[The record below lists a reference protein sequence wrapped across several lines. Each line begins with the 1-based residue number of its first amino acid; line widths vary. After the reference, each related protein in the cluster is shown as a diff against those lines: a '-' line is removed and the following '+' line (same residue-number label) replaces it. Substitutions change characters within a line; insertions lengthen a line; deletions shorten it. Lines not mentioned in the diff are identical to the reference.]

1 MTSIPLGP
9 LMLATERLIALVLI
23 AAFLFL
29 GSRIARRTAT
39 HADTAAWRALLIGL
53 VAARLAFVLANLDAY
68 RTEPLSALAVWQGG
82 FALWPGVL
90 AALVTIFAMLRRT
103 RAAFL
108 LGGAAVGLSLA
119 ASLLTSMTRPAP
131 HPLPPGLMLGTLEG
145 QTVALDDLRGR
156 PFVLNIWATWCGPC
170 RREMPMVVDVAR
182 DATIPVYLANAG
194 EDLPRIREYLE
205 NEGLSGKRVLVDPQG
220 QAIPALDTRALPTTL
235 FIDGS
240 GMIVSSHVGEISRAQ
255 LTAQIEALERTP
267 Q

>member
-1 MTSIPLGP
+1 
-9 LMLATERLIALVLI
+9 MLVTERLIALVLI
-23 AAFLFL
+23 GAFLFL
-29 GSRIARRTAT
+29 GGRIAQRTST
-39 HADTAAWRALLIGL
+39 RADTVAWRAVLIGL
-53 VAARLAFVLANLDAY
+53 VTARVGFVLANLDAY
-68 RTEPLSALAVWQGG
+68 RTEPLSAMAVWQGG

-90 AALVTIFAMLRRT
+90 AALVTIFVMLRR
-103 RAAFL
+103 RRSAFL
-108 LGGAAVGLSLA
+108 LGGAALGLALA
-119 ASLLTSMTRPAP
+119 ASFLTPMTRPAP
-131 HPLPPGLMLGTLEG
+131 HPLPPDLVLSTLDG
-145 QTVALDDLRGR
+145 DTVALDDLRGR

-240 GMIVSSHVGEISRAQ
+240 GMIVSTHVGEISRAE
-255 LTAQIEALERTP
+255 LAAQIKALERTL